1 MGKEYNMIDFSD
13 YKNAEAVFGY
23 FLEISKIPHGSGNT
37 APIADYLVSFA
48 KSRGLEYYR
57 DDKNNV
63 IIKKSAT
70 HGFENRP
77 TVIIQGHTDMVAE
90 KLPDLTLD
98 MTKEGLDVYRDGDF
112 LRARGTT
119 LGGDDGVA
127 VAYCLALLD
136 SDEIQHPALEAL
148 FTSDEEIGL
157 LGATAL
163 DTSMLD
169 GKIMINVD
177 SDDEG
182 IFTVGCA
189 GGVRTDIT
197 LPVSYGVCNG
207 KKYKL
212 TVSGLLGGHSGVE
225 IDRGRAN
232 AIKLLARAL
241 SNICDV
247 RVASI
252 HGGNADNA
260 IPRECVAYFVS
271 NADVIS
277 LVRAAEASFIE
288 EYKLTDGGIKITVE
302 DSDFEYSVLDKAS
315 SDTVLSVINETKSG
329 VIAMSREI
337 EGLPESSENIGIVRI
352 ENGVFHMTVSVR
364 SAKAAAKKS
373 LVDNLCAIAK
383 RHNASFSSRGDYP
396 AWEYKSD
403 SHIRDIAC
411 RVFYEMYG
419 KEAKVI
425 TIHAGLECGIFSDKI
440 DGLDC
445 ISLGPDNYDIHTTE
459 EHLSISSTARVWE
472 YLLNVLKEI

>member
-1 MGKEYNMIDFSD
+1 MGKEYFMIDFSD

-23 FLEISKIPHGSGNT
+23 FLEISRIPHGSGNT

-57 DDKNNV
+57 DEKDNV
-63 IIKKSAT
+63 IIKKAAT
-70 HGFENRP
+70 RGFEGRP
-77 TVIIQGHTDMVAE
+77 AVIIQGHTDMVAE
-90 KLPDLTLD
+90 KLPDSALD

-163 DTSMLD
+163 DTSKLN

-189 GGVRTDIT
+189 GGIRTDIT
-197 LPVSYGVCNG
+197 LPVNYEMCNG

-232 AIKLLARAL
+232 AIKILAKAL
-241 SNICDV
+241 SDISDV
-247 RVASI
+247 RIASI

-260 IPRECVAYFVS
+260 IPRDCTAYFVS
-271 NADVIS
+271 NGDVES
-277 LVRAAEASFIE
+277 AVKSAEKRFTE
-288 EYKLTDGGIKITVE
+288 EYKSTDGGIKLTLE
-302 DSDFEYSVLDKAS
+302 ESDFEYPILEKAS
-315 SDTVLSVINETKSG
+315 SETVLSIINETESG

-352 ENGVFHMTVSVR
+352 DGGVFHMTVSVR
-364 SAKAAAKKS
+364 SAKAASKKA
-373 LVDNLCAIAK
+373 LVDNLRAVAE

-396 AWEYKSD
+396 AWEYKAD

-440 DGLDC
+440 EGLDC

-472 YLLNVLKEI
+472 YLINVLKEI